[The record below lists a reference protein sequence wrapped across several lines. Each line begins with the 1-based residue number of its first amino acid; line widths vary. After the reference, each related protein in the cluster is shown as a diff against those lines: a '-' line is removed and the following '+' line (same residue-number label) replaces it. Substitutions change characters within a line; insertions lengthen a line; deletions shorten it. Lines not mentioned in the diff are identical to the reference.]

1 MDKPQSGAE
10 FSQGDRIAVA
20 RPDGATVPE
29 KGTTCYIT
37 YRRKKKKIKVES

>member
-29 KGTTCYIT
+29 KVQYLNRIIIDT
-37 YRRKKKKIKVES
+37 KKIK